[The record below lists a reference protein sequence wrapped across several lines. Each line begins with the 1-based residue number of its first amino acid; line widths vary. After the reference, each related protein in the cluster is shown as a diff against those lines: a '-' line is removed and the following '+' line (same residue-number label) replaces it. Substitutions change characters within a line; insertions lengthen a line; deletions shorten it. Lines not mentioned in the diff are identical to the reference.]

1 MRFPFAI
8 AALLVARAGALS
20 TWPSLGLSAPV
31 AEALQALGDF
41 EAPTE
46 VQSCSIPPLLAGE
59 DVLIHAQTGSGK
71 TLAYLAPLFSR
82 VDAAR
87 QTTQAVVVLPS
98 RELGLQVAKVSR
110 RMAKAM
116 NAASDGKPIMVM
128 SCMDGS
134 SLRRQKKWAW
144 AEPPHVVVGNAK
156 AVHEMAKYGGLR
168 CADAVEFVVIDEV
181 DAFFD
186 PARADD
192 RDALHSFLVE
202 ALAPGPSGG
211 AAKGKKRKVDNAAR
225 RSARQTVFAT
235 ASLEQPRHLASRLA
249 QMRWTATST
258 PPTYVN
264 AGAALPEQ
272 LRHYAALAPMAERA
286 AALRAVLDDASGAA
300 ADGTFAAI
308 VFCDGGRDSKALAA
322 DLGAAGLKIAVLDE
336 GDDLGARQAALE
348 AYAAG
353 DADVLLAAD
362 GVAARGIDAPRT
374 SCVVQFDFPRDAT
387 AYLHRAGR
395 TARLGRPGAVLTLL
409 DDAQRKPLDRF
420 ANYLHIDIADIT
432 MDAAGTALLAP
443 GATVK

>member
-1 MRFPFAI
+1 MRYPFAS

-87 QTTQAVVVLPS
+87 QTTQAVVVVPS

-144 AEPPHVVVGNAK
+144 AEPPHVVVGNAR

-202 ALAPGPSGG
+202 ALAPGQSGG
-211 AAKGKKRKVDNAAR
+211 AAKGKKKKVDNAAR
-225 RSARQTVFAT
+225 RLRRQTVFAT

-249 QMRWTATST
+249 QMRWTASST

-264 AGAALPEQ
+264 AGASLPEQ
-272 LRHYAALAPMAERA
+272 LRHYAALAPMADRA
-286 AALRAVLDDASGAA
+286 AALRAVLDDAGGAA
-300 ADGTFAAI
+300 I
-308 VFCDGGRDSKALAA
+308 IFCDASRDGRALAA
-322 DLGAAGLKIAVLDE
+322 DLGAGGLKIAVLDE

-374 SCVVQFDFPRDAT
+374 SLVVQFDFPRDAT

-420 ANYLHIDIADIT
+420 ANYLHIDITDIT
-432 MDAAGTALLAP
+432 MDAAGRALLAP